1 MTKETLTKFA
11 KSLKGMAT
19 KRSPEIF
26 TGIGIAGMITSV
38 FLAGKATVKAVRI
51 AEGLDRIDRNTYD
64 VVRPTKK
71 EVIKAC
77 WKLYIPVA
85 FTVTASTACLIGAS
99 SVNFK
104 RNAAITA
111 AYKLS
116 ETALAEYR
124 DAVVETIGEKKEKTI
139 KEKVAKKQ
147 IEKKPL
153 NSSNGNVIVT
163 DRGSVLFFDPISA
176 RYFKSNINTIK
187 SAENAINKSILS
199 SAFTDGASLNDFYD
213 EIGIPHSSVGDSMG
227 WNVDNLL
234 EIYYF
239 SQIAGEE
246 TEYRGTPC
254 IVLDYVNPP
263 KCGYC

>member
-1 MTKETLTKFA
+1 MTKETLTKFTR
-11 KSLKGMAT
+11 SLKGTVT
-19 KRSPEIF
+19 KRSPEIL
-26 TGIGIAGMITSV
+26 TGIGIAGMIASV

-51 AEGLDRIDRNTYD
+51 ADGLDRIDRNTYD
-64 VVRPTKK
+64 VVSPTKK
-71 EVIKAC
+71 EVVKVC
-77 WKLYIPVA
+77 WKLYIPAVLTA
-85 FTVTASTACLIGAS
+85 AASTTCLIGAS
-99 SVNFK
+99 SVNLK

-116 ETALAEYR
+116 ETALAEYK
-124 DAVVETIGEKKEKTI
+124 DAVVETIGEKKEKAV

-147 IEKKPL
+147 IDKKPL
-153 NSSNGNVIVT
+153 NSGNVIVT

-176 RYFKSNINTIK
+176 RYFKSDMNTIK

-213 EIGIPHSSVGDSMG
+213 EIGIPHSSVGDDMG

-246 TEYRGTPC
+246 TDYKGTPC

-263 KCGYC
+263 KYDYC

>member
-1 MTKETLTKFA
+1 MTKETLTKFTR
-11 KSLKGMAT
+11 SLKGTVT
-19 KRSPEIF
+19 KRSPEIL

-51 AEGLDRIDRNTYD
+51 ADGLDHIDRNTYD
-64 VVRPTKK
+64 VVSPTKK

-77 WKLYIPVA
+77 WKLYIPA
-85 FTVTASTACLIGAS
+85 ALTATASTACLIGAS
-99 SVNFK
+99 SVNLK

-116 ETALAEYR
+116 ETALAEYK
-124 DAVVETIGEKKEKTI
+124 DAVVETIGEKKEKVV

-153 NSSNGNVIVT
+153 NSGNVIVT

-176 RYFKSNINTIK
+176 RYFKSDMNTIK

-213 EIGIPHSSVGDSMG
+213 EIGIPHSSVGDDMG

-234 EIYYF
+234 EIYCF
-239 SQIAGEE
+239 SQIAGKE
-246 TEYRGTPC
+246 TEYEGTPC

-263 KCGYC
+263 KYDYC